1 MKESRKE
8 INIQKKVGFQ
18 DKEIRM
24 EVSHREKMGLIK
36 EIRVKNPFGK
46 KVGIQVKETSMVRSS
61 QFGVRSLQFGG
72 CVSTGPFRCDICYR
86 R

>member
-36 EIRVKNPFGK
+36 EIRVKNSFGK
-46 KVGIQVKETSMVRSS
+46 KVGSGERNQHGNYQQRENWSVNRGNPWNYFRS
-61 QFGVRSLQFGG
+61 GVQ
-72 CVSTGPFRCDICYR
+72 R
-86 R
+86 RGNN